1 MTKDITAQ
9 LAILADA
16 LTQIVDLT
24 AARAT
29 SGASSDELLK
39 RAVDIAAGA
48 LAAAATMGN
57 CARSWTTLP
66 FKVTRKASTGRS

>member
-1 MTKDITAQ
+1 MTKNTTAQ

-29 SGASSDELLK
+29 SGASSDELLN

-48 LAAAATMGN
+48 LAAAATYGQ
-57 CARSWTTLP
+57 LP
-66 FKVTRKASTGRS
+66 PFMNSAAFRGEAQS